1 MGMTILELKT
11 GLFPDAAHVEAAVET
26 LQGTLSVERADTSAL
41 QPDDADGWAA
51 VARAI
56 LSADLIVTL

>member
-1 MGMTILELKT
+1 MTILELKT
-11 GLFPDAAHVEAAVET
+11 GLFPDAANVEAAVET

>member
-1 MGMTILELKT
+1 MTILELKT
-11 GLFPDAAHVEAAVET
+11 GLFPDAERVAGAVET
-26 LQGTLSVERADTSAL
+26 LGGKLTVARADTTGL
-41 QPDDADGWAA
+41 NPDDADGWAA

>member
-1 MGMTILELKT
+1 MLQELHP
-11 GLFPDAAHVEAAVET
+11 GHEDAGIGAERVEAAVKT
-26 LQGTLSVERADTSAL
+26 LQGTLSVERADTTGL
-41 QPDDADGWAA
+41 EPDDADGWAA